1 MPPRPRLVRALGV
14 SLLAL
19 AALFAA
25 PSAALAAAPPGPP
38 PEGSTVTPAHVWVD
52 PTHPNGDGEVWF
64 FVTITFPVPDTH
76 WVTHAIA
83 PRLTDGSTHCQTTK
97 TATGVTFACTSA
109 GTAIPAEISSALS
122 VRSEGGDDFGW
133 VIPITVC
140 PLTGCSDLFELT
152 LSETAW
158 EVCPGEDLAALDPV
172 VYEFNVPWNA
182 AEVRVGSLAAA
193 GGDPEFFSGPPAAGS
208 EFTATGSL
216 QNPGSYEL
224 PVTLVD
230 EFGSDHTATIDVTV
244 KTAAACGQL
253 AATGSALEGTTAL
266 ATGMLGLIAAGV
278 IVLAAASRRAA
289 RR

>member
-1 MPPRPRLVRALGV
+1 MPLRPRALRALGV

-19 AALFAA
+19 AALVAA
-25 PSAALAAAPPGPP
+25 PTAALAAAPPGPP

-52 PTHPNGDGEVWF
+52 PTHPNGDGKVWF

-76 WVTHAIA
+76 WVTHAMA
-83 PRLTDGSTHCQTTK
+83 PVLTDGSTHCQTTK
-97 TATGVTFACTSA
+97 TATGVTFACTSD
-109 GTAIPAEISSALS
+109 GTAIPAELTATIN
-122 VRSEGGDDFGW
+122 VRSEGGDNFGW
-133 VIPITVC
+133 VIPVTVC
-140 PLTGCSDLFELT
+140 PLTGCGDLFELT

-158 EVCPGEDLAALDPV
+158 EVCPGEDLATLDPV

-193 GGDPEFFSGPPAAGS
+193 GGDPAFFSGPPAAGS
-208 EFTATGSL
+208 ELTAAGSL
-216 QNPGSYEL
+216 QNPGSYEF

-230 EFGSDHTATIDVTV
+230 EFGNDHTATIDVTV

-253 AATGSALEGTTAL
+253 AATGSAIEGTAGLAL
-266 ATGMLGLIAAGV
+266 GMLGLIGAGAIAIAV
-278 IVLAAASRRAA
+278 AGRRAA